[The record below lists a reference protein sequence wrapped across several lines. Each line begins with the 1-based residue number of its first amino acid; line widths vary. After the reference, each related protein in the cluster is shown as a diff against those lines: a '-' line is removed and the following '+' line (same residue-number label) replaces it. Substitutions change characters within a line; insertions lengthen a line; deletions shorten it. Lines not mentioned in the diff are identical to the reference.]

1 MIKMRLQGSRNEI
14 RWFLKVPKSRLLDI
28 SEMTESQMD
37 KELEKGYDDMKA
49 GRIKSAKTTFA
60 DIRKDYDL

>member
-1 MIKMRLQGSRNEI
+1 MRLQGSRNEI